1 MRLRRTLRAA
11 PRVET
16 RYDVGS
22 LDPRPSPPAVPT
34 VTLHSAAG
42 PLEIDLAE
50 GTLLTEFRGPTG
62 VVGEAAVRL
71 VSRAVG
77 SGTSGPPLSAHVVPG
92 DRAAVAVAGELPQA
106 DAVLEAVRGC
116 LATGGVAD
124 TDLTVLA
131 ASPLNPNLSAVRT
144 AGATAFDPAIESATA
159 YLAADAEARPL
170 YVSRALVDAD
180 VVVSIGRFAW
190 DAALG
195 GRSPEG
201 ELWPAFG
208 RLENRE
214 SLAREIARRGREAL
228 VDWRGALHDIT
239 WQLGVCASLRLVAGR
254 GDSLHAACFG
264 LPEEATR
271 AAREAAAA
279 WRPSIE
285 EPADLAIAPLAAD
298 AAGFGA
304 VVRAIAAAARVTL
317 PSATIVVV
325 AGDVAPG
332 IVLTRSRQGTPLGP
346 LVREALASGDAA
358 LAADAAEARLLA
370 RCLGDRRVVLLSS
383 LDEAA
388 AEEIGFGQAADAAV
402 VERLANRAEQVVVLH
417 EADRMFPRR

>member
-1 MRLRRTLRAA
+1 MVGWPSRSRSASIVPAITL
-11 PRVET
+11 
-16 RYDVGS
+16 D
-22 LDPRPSPPAVPT
+22 
-34 VTLHSAAG
+34 SAAG
-42 PLEIDLAE
+42 PLELDLGE
-50 GTLLTEFRGPTG
+50 GTLVTEFHGPPG
-62 VVGEAAVRL
+62 VAGEEAARL
-71 VSRAVG
+71 VSEAVG
-77 SGTSGPPLSAHVVPG
+77 ANTHGPPLAAHVVPG
-92 DRAAVAVAGELPQA
+92 DRAAIAIAGNVPQA
-106 DAVLEAVRGC
+106 EAMLAAVRGC
-116 LATGGVAD
+116 LATGNVAEGD
-124 TDLTVLA
+124 VTVLA
-131 ASPLNPNLSAVRT
+131 AAPLDAASQPAAP
-144 AGATAFDPAIESATA
+144 AGATAFDPAVESATA

-170 YVSRALVDAD
+170 YVSRVLVDAD
-180 VVVSIGRFAW
+180 VVVAVGRFAW

-208 RLENRE
+208 RGDNRE
-214 SLAREIARRGREAL
+214 ALAREIARRGREAL
-228 VDWRGALHDIT
+228 VDWRGSLHDIT

-254 GDSLHAACFG
+254 GDTLHAACFG

-279 WRPSIE
+279 WRPAVV

-304 VVRAIAAAARVTL
+304 VVRAIAAAARITL

-325 AGDVAPG
+325 ANATATPG
-332 IVLTRSRQGTPLGP
+332 MVLTRSRQGVPLGP
-346 LVREALASGDAA
+346 LVREALASGDPA
-358 LAADAAEARLLA
+358 LVADAVEARLLA

-388 AEEIGFGQAADAAV
+388 VEEIGFGHAADAAV

>member
-1 MRLRRTLRAA
+1 M
-11 PRVET
+11 
-16 RYDVGS
+16 VGFPVRPPS
-22 LDPRPSPPAVPT
+22 QSPSPSIVPT
-34 VTLHSAAG
+34 ITLESDFG
-42 PLEIDLAE
+42 RLELDLAE
-50 GTLLTEFRGPTG
+50 GTLVTEFRGPEG
-62 VVGEAAVRL
+62 VAGEAATRL
-71 VSRAVG
+71 VAAAVG
-77 SGTSGPPLSAHVVPG
+77 SNAHGPPLAAHVVPG
-92 DRAAVAVAGELPQA
+92 DRAAVAIAGNVQQA
-106 DAVLEAVRGC
+106 EAVLAAVRGC
-116 LATGGVAD
+116 LATGGVATGD
-124 TDLTVLA
+124 VTVLA
-131 ASPLNPNLSAVRT
+131 AAPLDATPTAAP
-144 AGATAFDPAIESATA
+144 AGAVAFEPAVESATA

-170 YVSRALVDAD
+170 YVSRVLVDAD
-180 VVVSIGRFAW
+180 VVVAVGRFAW

-201 ELWPAFG
+201 EVWPAFG
-208 RLENRE
+208 RRENRE

-228 VDWRGALHDIT
+228 VDWRGSLHDIT

-254 GDSLHAACFG
+254 GDTLHAACFG

-279 WRPSIE
+279 WRPSID

-298 AAGFGA
+298 AAGFGG

-325 AGDVAPG
+325 ANAAATPG
-332 IVLTRSRQGTPLGP
+332 MVLTRSRQGVPLGP
-346 LVREALASGDAA
+346 LVREAIASGDPA
-358 LAADAAEARLLA
+358 LVADAADARLLA

-388 AEEIGFGQAADAAV
+388 VEEIGFGHAADAAV
-402 VERLANRAEQVVVLH
+402 IERLANRAEQVVVLH

>member
-1 MRLRRTLRAA
+1 MVGWPSRSRSASIVPAITL
-11 PRVET
+11 
-16 RYDVGS
+16 D
-22 LDPRPSPPAVPT
+22 
-34 VTLHSAAG
+34 SAAG
-42 PLEIDLAE
+42 PLELDLGE
-50 GTLLTEFRGPTG
+50 GTLVTEFHGPPG
-62 VVGEAAVRL
+62 VAGEEAARL
-71 VSRAVG
+71 VSEAVG
-77 SGTSGPPLSAHVVPG
+77 ANTHGPPLAAHVVPG
-92 DRAAVAVAGELPQA
+92 DRAAIAIAGNVPQA
-106 DAVLEAVRGC
+106 EAVLAAVRGC
-116 LATGGVAD
+116 LATGNVAEGD
-124 TDLTVLA
+124 VTVLA
-131 ASPLNPNLSAVRT
+131 AAPLDAISQPAAP
-144 AGATAFDPAIESATA
+144 AGATAFDPAVESATA

-170 YVSRALVDAD
+170 YVSRVLVDAD
-180 VVVSIGRFAW
+180 VVVAVGRFAW

-208 RLENRE
+208 RGDNRE
-214 SLAREIARRGREAL
+214 ALAREVARRGREAL
-228 VDWRGALHDIT
+228 VDWRGSLHDIT

-254 GDSLHAACFG
+254 GDTLHAACFG

-279 WRPSIE
+279 WRPAVD

-325 AGDVAPG
+325 ANATATPG
-332 IVLTRSRQGTPLGP
+332 MVLTRSRQGVPLGP
-346 LVREALASGDAA
+346 LVREALASGDQA
-358 LAADAAEARLLA
+358 LVADAVEARLLA

-388 AEEIGFGQAADAAV
+388 VEEIGFGHAADAAV

>member
-1 MRLRRTLRAA
+1 MVGWPSRSRSASIVPAITL
-11 PRVET
+11 
-16 RYDVGS
+16 D
-22 LDPRPSPPAVPT
+22 
-34 VTLHSAAG
+34 SAAG
-42 PLEIDLAE
+42 PLELDLGE
-50 GTLLTEFRGPTG
+50 GTLVTEFHGPPG
-62 VVGEAAVRL
+62 VAGEEAARL
-71 VSRAVG
+71 VSEAVG
-77 SGTSGPPLSAHVVPG
+77 ANTHGPPLAAHVVPG
-92 DRAAVAVAGELPQA
+92 DRAAIAIAGNVPQA
-106 DAVLEAVRGC
+106 EAMLAAVRGC
-116 LATGGVAD
+116 LATGNVAEGD
-124 TDLTVLA
+124 VTVLA
-131 ASPLNPNLSAVRT
+131 AAPLDAASQPAAP
-144 AGATAFDPAIESATA
+144 AGATAFDPAVESATA

-170 YVSRALVDAD
+170 YVSRVLVDAD
-180 VVVSIGRFAW
+180 VVVAVGRFAW

-208 RLENRE
+208 RGDNRE
-214 SLAREIARRGREAL
+214 ALAREIARRGREAL
-228 VDWRGALHDIT
+228 VDWRGSLHDIT

-254 GDSLHAACFG
+254 GDTLHAACFG

-279 WRPSIE
+279 WRPAVV

-325 AGDVAPG
+325 ANATATPG
-332 IVLTRSRQGTPLGP
+332 MVLTRSRQGVPLGP
-346 LVREALASGDAA
+346 LVREALASGDPA
-358 LAADAAEARLLA
+358 LVADAVEARLLA

-388 AEEIGFGQAADAAV
+388 VEEIGFGHAADAAV

>member
-1 MRLRRTLRAA
+1 MRAA
-11 PRVET
+11 PPAET
-16 RYDVGS
+16 RYDVGFP
-22 LDPRPSPPAVPT
+22 DPRPPPLAVPT

-42 PLEIDLAE
+42 PLDIDLAD

-77 SGTSGPPLSAHVVPG
+77 SGTNGPPLSAHVVPG
-92 DRAAVAVAGELPQA
+92 DRAAVAVAGDLPQA

-124 TDLTVLA
+124 SDLTVLA
-131 ASPLNPNLSAVRT
+131 AAPLDPTLSGVRP
-144 AGATAFDPAIESATA
+144 AGATAFDPAVESATA

-170 YVSRALVDAD
+170 YVSRVLVDAD
-180 VVVSIGRFAW
+180 VVVTVGRFAW

-254 GDSLHAACFG
+254 GDTLHAACFG
-264 LPEEATR
+264 LPEEASR
-271 AAREAAAA
+271 AARAAAAA
-279 WRPSIE
+279 WRPTIE

-317 PSATIVVV
+317 PSGTIVVV

-332 IVLTRSRQGTPLGP
+332 VVLTRSRQGTPLGP
-346 LVREALASGDAA
+346 LVREAVASGDAA

-388 AEEIGFGQAADAAV
+388 VEEVGFGHAADAAV
-402 VERLANRAEQVVVLH
+402 IERLANRAEQVVVLH